1 MKWSLG
7 VGWTVVVQ
15 GERNQWRLAIRT
27 EDTGHVGKLCVK
39 TLFISEN
46 FHSKFRSFLCIV
58 RNFYLQDVVHG
69 QFDKTGV
76 YAGHC
81 FIIRLPRGGQCPLVR
96 DSEPIRLLEM
106 PTSPSLYMLI
116 YYIILYCIILYYIV
130 LYYVMSCHVKL
141 YYITLYYI
149 ILYYIMSC
157 HVKLYYIILYYI
169 MLCYVMLC
177 YVMLCYV
184 MLCYVILY
192 YIILYYNVLY

>member
-7 VGWTVVVQ
+7 VGWTVIAQ

-58 RNFYLQDVVHG
+58 RNFYSQDVVHG

-81 FIIRLPRGGQCPLVR
+81 FIIHLPGGGQCPLV
-96 DSEPIRLLEM
+96 SEPIRLLEM
-106 PTSPSLYMLI
+106 RTSPSLYMLI
-116 YYIILYCIILYYIV
+116 YYIILYYIVLYCIILYYII
-130 LYYVMSCHVKL
+130 LCHVMSCQVILH
-141 YYITLYYI
+141 YIISYYI
-149 ILYYIMSC
+149 ILC
-157 HVKLYYIILYYI
+157 HVISNYIILY
-169 MLCYVMLC
+169 
-177 YVMLCYV
+177 
-184 MLCYVILY
+184 
-192 YIILYYNVLY
+192 